1 MLRRTRFLASIIIL
15 VPLLTG
21 IVFAQVED
29 LSSADPKVRRKAV
42 KSLGDKGEKKQTEAS
57 ILCDAIAKVVKDPD
71 PEVRMEAVV
80 ALTKTNAQEC
90 LQPLMTA
97 TKDASPEIQS
107 QAVDG
112 LVNFY
117 VPGYVKFG
125 LLSSV
130 KSVTSSLKDRFREA
144 EPIMVENYINVSPQ
158 VVSEI
163 AALITGGTSIESRA
177 NAARAV
183 GILRGK
189 QAIPQLKEGLMSKR
203 ETVTIES
210 LRALE
215 KIGDTSVGPDL
226 VFLLRDP
233 SKDVQI
239 AAAVTTG
246 QLRVREAVPDLV
258 NLVKSDDKKV
268 TRAAMTALAKIP
280 ENGEDK
286 LFLLYLRDKDE
297 EMRAAAAEGL
307 GRSGKPGDLK
317 VVQDAFAEEKK
328 ETARL
333 SMAFAAVHLGDLKM
347 LQYLIDGL
355 DSTFHRLEA
364 RPFLV
369 ELARDPKVLA
379 ELYTPLTSGT
389 RDQKI
394 HLAHVISRSG
404 TEESVPHLKRL
415 TMDADPKVAEA
426 AIIELKNLQARLG
439 A

>member
-1 MLRRTRFLASIIIL
+1 MLRRLKIIASVFIL
-15 VPLLTG
+15 IPLLG
-21 IVFAQVED
+21 GVAAAQVED
-29 LSSADPKVRRKAV
+29 LSSSNPKVRRKAV
-42 KSLGDKGEKKQTEAS
+42 KSLGDKGEKRQTEPA
-57 ILCDAIAKVVKDPD
+57 ILCESVGKVTSDPD
-71 PEVRMEAVV
+71 PDVRMEAVV
-80 ALTKTNAQEC
+80 ALTKTNALEC
-90 LQPLMTA
+90 LEPLMAA

-130 KSVTSSLKDRFREA
+130 KAAASNLKNRLRTP
-144 EPIMVENYINVSPQ
+144 EPTLVENYVNVKPE
-158 VVSEI
+158 VVRAI
-163 AALITGGTSIESRA
+163 APLITGGTSIESRA

-183 GILRGK
+183 GILRGRS
-189 QAIPQLKEGLMSKR
+189 AIPELKEALQSRR
-203 ETVTIES
+203 EPVVIES
-210 LRALE
+210 LRAVE
-215 KIGDTSVGPDL
+215 KIADISVGPDL

-233 SKDVQI
+233 SADVQI
-239 AAAVTTG
+239 AASMTTG

-258 NLVKSDDKKV
+258 NLVRSSNKDVS
-268 TRAAMTALAKIP
+268 RAAMTALAKIP

-297 EMRAAAAEGL
+297 QMRAAAAEGL

-333 SMAFAAVHLGDLKM
+333 SMAFAAVHLGDVSM
-347 LQYLIDGL
+347 LQYLVDGL
-355 DSTFHRLEA
+355 NNSFRRLEA

-369 ELARDPKVLA
+369 ELARDPKNLA

-394 HLAHVISRSG
+394 HLAHVIARSG
-404 TEESVPHLKRL
+404 TEESVEHMKRL
-415 TMDADPKVAEA
+415 TMDGDSRVAEA
-426 AIIELKNLQARLG
+426 AIVELKNLQARLG
-439 A
+439 G

>member
-1 MLRRTRFLASIIIL
+1 MLHRIKIL
-15 VPLLTG
+15 SSAVVLIPLLAG
-21 IVFAQVED
+21 VAFAQVED
-29 LSSADPKVRRKAV
+29 LSSVDPKVRRKAV
-42 KSLGDKGEKKQTEAS
+42 KSLGEKGEAKQTEAS
-57 ILCDAIAKVVKDPD
+57 ILCEAISKVVNDPD
-71 PEVRMEAVV
+71 PEVRMEAVI
-80 ALTKTNAQEC
+80 ALTKTNSPEC
-90 LQPLMTA
+90 LQPLMMA

-130 KSVTSSLKDRFREA
+130 KSVTNSLKDRFREP
-144 EPIMVENYINVSPQ
+144 EPLMVENYITVRPEA
-158 VVSEI
+158 VRAI
-163 AALITGGTSIESRA
+163 APLITGGTSIESRA

-183 GILRGK
+183 GILRGR
-189 QAIPQLKEGLMSKR
+189 QAIPELKEGLMSKR
-203 ETVTIES
+203 DTVIIES
-210 LRALE
+210 LRSFE

-233 SKDVQI
+233 NEDIQI
-239 AAAVTTG
+239 AASVAVG
-246 QLRVREAVPDLV
+246 QLRVREATADLV
-258 NLVKSDDKKV
+258 NLIKAGDKKV

-280 ENGEDK
+280 NNGEDK

-297 EMRAAAAEGL
+297 ELRAAAAEGL
-307 GRSGKPGDLK
+307 GRSGKPGDLQ

-333 SMAFAAVHLGDLKM
+333 SMAFAAVHLGDTKM
-347 LQYLIDGL
+347 LQYLVDAL

-369 ELARDPKVLA
+369 ELARDPKNLA

-394 HLAHVISRSG
+394 HLAHVIARSG
-404 TEESVPHLKRL
+404 TEESVAHLKRL
-415 TMDADPKVAEA
+415 TMDADSKVVEA
-426 AIIELKNLQARLG
+426 AVVELKNLQARLG

>member
-1 MLRRTRFLASIIIL
+1 MLRRVRLLASVMIL
-15 VPLLTG
+15 TPLLAG
-21 IVFAQVED
+21 VGFAQVED

-42 KSLGDKGEKKQTEAS
+42 KSLGEKGEKKQTEPS
-57 ILCDAIAKVVKDPD
+57 ILCESIAKVVRDPD
-71 PEVRMEAVV
+71 PEVRMEAIH
-80 ALTKTNAQEC
+80 ALTKTNAPEC
-90 LQPLMTA
+90 LDPLMSA
-97 TKDASPEIQS
+97 TKDASPEIQA

-125 LLSSV
+125 LFNSV
-130 KSVTSSLKDRFREA
+130 KSVTNNLKNRFREA
-144 EPIMVENYINVSPQ
+144 EPVMVEHYITVKPE
-158 VVSEI
+158 VIGAI
-163 AALITGGTSIESRA
+163 APLITGGTSIESRA

-183 GILRGK
+183 GILRGR
-189 QAIPQLKEGLMSKR
+189 QAIPQLKEALMSKR
-203 ETVTIES
+203 ETVIIES
-210 LRALE
+210 LRAFE
-215 KIGDTSVGPDL
+215 KIADTSVGPDL

-233 SKDVQI
+233 SEDVQI
-239 AAAVTTG
+239 AASVTTG

-258 NLVKSDDKKV
+258 NLVRSNDKKV

-297 EMRAAAAEGL
+297 ELRAAAAEGL

-347 LQYLIDGL
+347 LQYLVDGL

-404 TEESVPHLKRL
+404 TEESVSHLKRL
-415 TMDADPKVAEA
+415 TMDADSKVTEA
-426 AIIELKNLQARLG
+426 AIVELKNLQARLG
-439 A
+439 G